1 MNLKEIT
8 NIAASGLA
16 AQRTRLAATAS
27 NIANAETTRT
37 EGGGPYRRRDP
48 VFRTAQPDI
57 GFAGSLSRAMR
68 SVEVVRM
75 NLDDGPPVSRFSP
88 GHPDADENGFVDFPR
103 VHVVQEMANLMSASR
118 SYESNL
124 LIIRKARQ
132 MADAAL
138 RIGR

>member
-48 VFRTAQPDI
+48 VFRTAQPDM

>member
-57 GFAGSLSRAMR
+57 GFAGSLARAMR